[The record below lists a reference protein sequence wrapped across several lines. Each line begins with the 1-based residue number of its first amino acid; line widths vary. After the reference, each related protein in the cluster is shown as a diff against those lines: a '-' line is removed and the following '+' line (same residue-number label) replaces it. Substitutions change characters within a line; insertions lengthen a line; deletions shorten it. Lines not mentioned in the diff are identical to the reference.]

1 VTALRTAKNS
11 TAEGSRD
18 LTGIDRPRVP
28 YIRLRASAQGI
39 ALGTVLALGV
49 FVATNLLVLKGGDRV
64 GPHLSLLSQFF
75 VGYRVSF
82 LGSLIGALYGFA
94 LGYAVGHIN
103 AGIYN
108 RFAKSDS
115 E

>member
-1 VTALRTAKNS
+1 V
-11 TAEGSRD
+11 EGDVAVS
-18 LTGIDRPRVP
+18 GIDRPRVP

-39 ALGTVLALGV
+39 ALGSVLGLAV
-49 FVATNLLVLKGGDRV
+49 FAATNFLVIKGGDRV

-75 VGYRVSF
+75 IGYRVSF
-82 LGSLIGALYGFA
+82 LGSLVGAFYGFV
-94 LGYAVGHIN
+94 LGYALGHIN

-108 RFAKSDS
+108 RFAKPDT

>member
-1 VTALRTAKNS
+1 MDSNRS
-11 TAEGSRD
+11 IEGNIAVSR
-18 LTGIDRPRVP
+18 IDRSRVP

-39 ALGTVLALGV
+39 ALGTVLGLSV
-49 FVATNLLVLKGGDRV
+49 FVATNFLVIKGGDRV

-75 VGYRVSF
+75 LGYRVSF
-82 LGSLIGALYGFA
+82 VGSLIGALYGFV
-94 LGYAVGHIN
+94 LGYALGHIN

-108 RFAKSDS
+108 RFAKSDT